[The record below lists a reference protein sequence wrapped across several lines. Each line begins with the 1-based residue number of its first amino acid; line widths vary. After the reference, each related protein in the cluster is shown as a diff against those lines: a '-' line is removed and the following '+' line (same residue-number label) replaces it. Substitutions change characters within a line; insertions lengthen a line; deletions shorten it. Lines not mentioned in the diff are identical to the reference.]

1 MRKTAAWVLM
11 CLAAAASD
19 AAAESNSGSLNAM
32 MQITR
37 HTTYEQAAA
46 AAVQMGIAA
55 QAASALASLLNQ
67 KADSAQSDADRS
79 AQLAQGALLSGA
91 SDFDS
96 LQTKALEDQL
106 AANRLWTDAE
116 QATKLAE
123 DARRAA
129 RAAELTA
136 VNALNTAASVG
147 PVSTAARAKLD
158 RTIKNSSVSSQ

>member
-1 MRKTAAWVLM
+1 MRKTATLVLM

-19 AAAESNSGSLNAM
+19 AAAESHSASLNTM
-32 MQITR
+32 MQVTR
-37 HTTYEQAAA
+37 DTTYEQAAA

-55 QAASALASLLNQ
+55 KAASALASLLNQ
-67 KADSAQSDADRS
+67 KADCAQSDANHS
-79 AQLAQGALLSGA
+79 SQLAQSALLSGD
-91 SDFDS
+91 SDFDR

-116 QATKLAE
+116 QAQKLAE

-136 VNALNTAASVG
+136 VNALNTAASIG

-158 RTIKNSSVSSQ
+158 RTIENSSLSSQ